1 MQYTEKVMNIVKDT
15 LSEVGK
21 ISGELQQLTARY
33 KAEEIDGQNYR
44 AQKAELDQRISAVR
58 MDAMKVLQ
66 DTGAAYR
73 AKVEK
78 AAEIDGSML
87 HEDAKLLQLDM
98 KMSAHQFETLV
109 EKHKGNPLMAQLLQ
123 EYSSKHEGLYAGFIP
138 TADAKATAFDQFISS
153 AQNTIRTP
161 DNLPAAMFQ
170 EGRYTP
176 AYCTESE

>member
-1 MQYTEKVMNIVKDT
+1 MQYTQKVMNIVKES
-15 LSEVGK
+15 LSKVEQ
-21 ISGELQQLTARY
+21 ITGELQELTARY
-33 KAEEIDGQNYR
+33 RAEEISGQDYR

-58 MDAMKVLQ
+58 VDAMKVLQ

-73 AKVEK
+73 AHVER

-123 EYSSKHEGLYAGFIP
+123 EYSNKHEGLYAGFIP
-138 TADAKATAFDQFISS
+138 TADAKATAFDQFIAN

-176 AYCTESE
+176 VHCTESE